1 MFCYD
6 FELGNKTLHFCACV
20 MNIWNEAQTKFA
32 KKEKEN
38 RESKKKKNEERDRE
52 NAQKAKKKTEID
64 RHRQWKRDAQLVKIE
79 LRHEEKFMK

>member
-1 MFCYD
+1 MRHRQS
-6 FELGNKTLHFCACV
+6 L
-20 MNIWNEAQTKFA
+20 Q
-32 KKEKEN
+32 KKKKKIEKV
-38 RESKKKKNEERDRE
+38 KKKKNEERDRE